1 MVSDWS
7 LWSSCTATCGGG
19 YRQRDRV
26 SRCVNELPCPCT
38 SNECLDSESCGK
50 TCYNSGTYVEHSLNE
65 TFCNCSDG
73 TTGTC
78 CETIVT
84 CGQPSEI
91 SFGNFTGSDFEYG
104 SHVVYTCD
112 QGYNMTDQTSATR
125 TCSKYGVWSGELPQ
139 CLYAESCSGSHCQ
152 NNSTCVNMLGD
163 YECICETGWTG
174 KNCEIDIQP
183 PVMQGCPVDRE
194 VFVSNM
200 TSVQTWG
207 VPVFLDP
214 HGFEVVV
221 TSNFRSNS
229 FEFPWG
235 VHTVQYAAVK
245 PSNGLT
251 AECTFTIRIKPYPCK
266 QLPSISNG
274 VLVCNGFETEY
285 TNICKYYCLTNY
297 TYPVGLSK
305 DTTFVCGA
313 SGNWLPFA
321 TVGSCI
327 PSDIADIDDIGHTFG
342 GCHSETDAY
351 NIGTTYI
358 TELNNTAFYSLC
370 QNYPEKC
377 LPNNVNIVC

>member
-1 MVSDWS
+1 
-7 LWSSCTATCGGG
+7 
-19 YRQRDRV
+19 
-26 SRCVNELPCPCT
+26 
-38 SNECLDSESCGK
+38 
-50 TCYNSGTYVEHSLNE
+50 
-65 TFCNCSDG
+65 
-73 TTGTC
+73 
-78 CETIVT
+78 
-84 CGQPSEI
+84 
-91 SFGNFTGSDFEYG
+91 
-104 SHVVYTCD
+104 
-112 QGYNMTDQTSATR
+112 MTEQTSAKR
-125 TCSKYGVWSGELPQ
+125 TCTNYGVWSGELPQ
-139 CLYAESCSGSHCQ
+139 CLYAESCSRTPCQ

-183 PVMQGCPVDRE
+183 PVMQGCEADRE

-221 TSNFRSNS
+221 TSNYRSNS

-245 PSNGLT
+245 SSNGLT
-251 AECTFTIRIKPYPCK
+251 AECTFNIRIKPHPCK

-274 VLVCNGFETEY
+274 VLVCNGWETEY

-305 DTTFVCGA
+305 DTAFVCGA

-327 PSDIADIDDIGHTFG
+327 LSDIAFENNGHTFE
-342 GCHSETDAY
+342 GCHNETDTY

-377 LPNNVNIVC
+377 LPKNVNIVC